1 MTTGVFAMVLG
12 AALLHAAWNALVKV
26 HGDRLVLIAIMQIS
40 QVAVALAVVPFV
52 AFPTPES
59 WPYIFASTALNTA
72 YFLFLIS
79 AYRYG
84 DLSHVY
90 PMARGSAPLIVA
102 VLSVAVVG
110 EILSD
115 QALLSVGLI
124 ALGIMSLTL
133 TRGAQ
138 GFRDPRAML
147 YALGT
152 GVLIAGYT
160 VVDGLGARFAESAH
174 SYTFWVH
181 LLNGIP
187 ITLLALYLRRG
198 QVSSSVRTSWK
209 LGVLAGLISLLAYWI
224 VIWAM
229 TQAPLALVSA
239 VRETSMVFAVLFGV
253 FFLKERLNLARLA
266 STGLTLIG
274 TVMLKM
280 SK

>member
-1 MTTGVFAMVLG
+1 MTAGVFAMVLG

-26 HGDRLVLIAIMQIS
+26 NADRLVLVAIMQAS
-40 QVAVALAVVPFV
+40 QIALALLVVPFV
-52 AFPTPES
+52 ALPTAES
-59 WPYIFASTALNTA
+59 WPYILASTALNTA
-72 YFLFLIS
+72 YFLFLIG

-90 PMARGSAPLIVA
+90 PIARGVAPLIVA

-110 EILSD
+110 EVLNS
-115 QALLSVGLI
+115 QATLSVALI

-133 TRGAQ
+133 THGAE
-138 GFRDPRAML
+138 GFRQPKAML
-147 YALGT
+147 YAVGT
-152 GVLIAGYT
+152 GVFIAGYT
-160 VVDGLGARFAESAH
+160 VVDGMGARLAETAH

-187 ITLLALYLRRG
+187 IVLLALYLRRG
-198 QVSSSVRTSWK
+198 QVTQSLRSSWK
-209 LGVLAGLISLLAYWI
+209 LGALAGLVSLVAYWI

-229 TQAPLALVSA
+229 TQAPMAMVSA

-266 STGLTLIG
+266 SIGTTLIG
-274 TVMLKM
+274 TVMLKL

>member
-1 MTTGVFAMVLG
+1 MTAGVFAMVLG
-12 AALLHAAWNALVKV
+12 AALLHAVWNALVKV
-26 HGDRLVLIAIMQIS
+26 NADRLALVALMQTS
-40 QVAVALAVVPFV
+40 QIAVALLVVPFV

-59 WPYIFASTALNTA
+59 WPYILASTVLNTA
-72 YFLFLIS
+72 YFVFLIN

-90 PMARGSAPLIVA
+90 PIARGSAPLIVA

-110 EILSD
+110 ETLNG
-115 QALLSVGLI
+115 QAALSVVLI

-133 TRGAQ
+133 TRGAD
-138 GFRDPRAML
+138 GFREPKAML
-147 YALGT
+147 YAVGT
-152 GVLIAGYT
+152 GVFIAGYT
-160 VVDGLGARFAESAH
+160 VVDGLGARLADSAH

-198 QVSSSVRTSWK
+198 QVSESLRTSWK
-209 LGVLAGLISLLAYWI
+209 LGLLAGIVSLLAYWI

-239 VRETSMVFAVLFGV
+239 VRETGMVFAVLIGV
-253 FFLKERLNLARLA
+253 FFLKERLDLARLA
-266 STGLTLIG
+266 STGMTLIG
-274 TVMLKM
+274 AVMLKL

>member
-12 AALLHAAWNALVKV
+12 AALFHAVWNALVKV
-26 HGDRLVLIAIMQIS
+26 NADRLVMIAIMQMS
-40 QVAVALAVVPFV
+40 QVAVAMLVVPFV

-59 WPYIFASTALNTA
+59 WPYIWASTALNTA
-72 YFLFLIS
+72 YFVFLIN

-90 PMARGSAPLIVA
+90 PIARGSAPLIVA
-102 VLSVAVVG
+102 VISVAIVGETLNRQAALSVV
-110 EILSD
+110 
-115 QALLSVGLI
+115 LI

-133 TRGAQ
+133 ARGAG
-138 GFRDPRAML
+138 GFREPKAML

-152 GVLIAGYT
+152 GVFIAGYT
-160 VVDGLGARFAESAH
+160 VVDGLGARLADSAH

-198 QVSSSVRTSWK
+198 QVFVSVRKSWK
-209 LGVLAGLISLLAYWI
+209 LGVLAGIVSLLAYWI

-229 TQAPLALVSA
+229 TQAPMALVSA

-266 STGLTLIG
+266 SIGTTLIG